1 MRNKFLI
8 IGILL
13 LSVSCLNKN
22 LDNSVNKDEQSK
34 SNTLEQKD
42 NFVDFL
48 NLFRDIKPQK
58 LHIYPLT
65 RDENGDI
72 KGYPFEG
79 IRIDVNKFKYMDDEN
94 LFNNIQA
101 YKDSSG
107 NAYAIGKF
115 EIDSNYIGLLFRVRS
130 QYDETL
136 IQLFLWDKKNKKIIN
151 GIDLAD
157 SFGDEGWYFNLES
170 WIIEY
175 KENGILKIVTRRKDS
190 DLQEDETTAKISDTL
205 KLYTFK
211 KDKFQLKLRNL
222 SDTTS
227 YKLISW
233 Q

>member
-1 MRNKFLI
+1 MKHKFLI

-13 LSVSCLNKN
+13 LLVSCQNTN
-22 LDNSVNKDEQSK
+22 SDNSVNKDEHAK
-34 SNTLEQKD
+34 SDTFVQID
-42 NFVDFL
+42 NHIDFL
-48 NLFRDIKPQK
+48 KLFRDIKAQN

-72 KGYPFEG
+72 KSYPFEG
-79 IRIDVNKFKYMDDEN
+79 IRIDLNKFNYLNDEK

-101 YKDSSG
+101 YRNSSS

-130 QYDETL
+130 QYDESL
-136 IQLFLWDKKNKKIIN
+136 IQLFLWDKKNKKIVN

-157 SFGDEGWYFNLES
+157 SFGDEGWYFDLES

-175 KENGILKIVTRRKDS
+175 KNNGILKIVTHRKDS
-190 DLQEDETTAKISDTL
+190 DLQEDETNAKINDTL
-205 KLYTFK
+205 KLYTFEK
-211 KDKFQLKLRNL
+211 GKFQSKMRNL
-222 SDTTS
+222 SDTAF